1 MMKVHFILYVAD
13 QSRSAAFYSS
23 VLDQAATLDV
33 PGMTEFSL
41 GDLMVL
47 GLMPENGIARLLGAA
62 ITHPSLARGI
72 PRSELYLVVEDAAA
86 VHARAIVAGAHE
98 LSPLELRDWGHS
110 VAYSLDPDGHV
121 LAIASQPAL
130 ESYGK
135 ELG

>member
-13 QSRSAAFYSS
+13 QNRSAAFYSS
-23 VLDQAATLDV
+23 VLGQEPTLDV

-41 GDLMVL
+41 GNLTVL
-47 GLMPENGIARLLGAA
+47 GLMPEDGIARLLGET

-86 VHARAIVAGAHE
+86 VHARAIVAGGLE

-121 LAIASQPAL
+121 LAFASAADAAI
-130 ESYGK
+130 
-135 ELG
+135 